1 MFQGGTS
8 AAVRDD
14 HDRSQSSGVRR
25 ATSEDMPL
33 VDVLAGPSG
42 RSDARRGHHL
52 TRNTLSRSARRCR
65 LSKSATKSRIELK
78 RRKRNVDIPRFFSS
92 PIPARGAFVADLD
105 APSLRAAPGAP
116 PAPPRARPSPPLRR
130 FGPTDR
136 RSRREKFIQPSMAR
150 QSQAESL
157 SQKGDWSAEEEC
169 R

>member
-65 LSKSATKSRIELK
+65 LKVIQGVVLNTWSESAAVMVCSNVCRG
-78 RRKRNVDIPRFFSS
+78 RR
-92 PIPARGAFVADLD
+92 
-105 APSLRAAPGAP
+105 
-116 PAPPRARPSPPLRR
+116 
-130 FGPTDR
+130 
-136 RSRREKFIQPSMAR
+136 
-150 QSQAESL
+150 
-157 SQKGDWSAEEEC
+157 
-169 R
+169 